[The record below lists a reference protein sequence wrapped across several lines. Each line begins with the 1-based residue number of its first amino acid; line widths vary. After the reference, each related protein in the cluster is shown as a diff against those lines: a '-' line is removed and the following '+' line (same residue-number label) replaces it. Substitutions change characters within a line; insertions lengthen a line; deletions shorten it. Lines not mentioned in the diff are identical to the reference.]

1 VVGHRPREWES
12 EPLRWLGLNIG
23 LRAMTVA
30 DTEERLTGRQSV
42 IARLMAPL
50 LGG

>member
-1 VVGHRPREWES
+1 M
-12 EPLRWLGLNIG
+12 RWLGINAG

-30 DTEERLTGRQSV
+30 DTEERLTGRESR

-50 LGG
+50 LGK